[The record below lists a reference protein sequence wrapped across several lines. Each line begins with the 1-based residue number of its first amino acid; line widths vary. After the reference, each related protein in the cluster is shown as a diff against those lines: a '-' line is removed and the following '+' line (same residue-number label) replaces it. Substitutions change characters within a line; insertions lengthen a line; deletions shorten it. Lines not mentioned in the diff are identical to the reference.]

1 MRVITGSARGRRL
14 KELEGMETR
23 PTTDRVKEGLFNV
36 LQFDIEGRKVL
47 DLFVGTGQVGVEC
60 LSRGAASTVFVDR
73 RPDAVSLA
81 KENLKLC
88 NLTDRARVVAGD
100 SMEFL
105 KSVREK
111 YDLVF
116 LDPPYQT
123 DLLETAIAH
132 IARHELLSGHGMM
145 IAEHPVDKTL
155 PSLSAPYRMG
165 RTYRHG
171 KIAVTIYHRDGD
183 GEAEA

>member
-1 MRVITGSARGRRL
+1 M
-14 KELEGMETR
+14 
-23 PTTDRVKEGLFNV
+23 
-36 LQFDIEGRKVL
+36 
-47 DLFVGTGQVGVEC
+47 
-60 LSRGAASTVFVDR
+60 
-73 RPDAVSLA
+73 
-81 KENLKLC
+81 
-88 NLTDRARVVAGD
+88 VAGD

-132 IARHELLSGHGMM
+132 IARHDLLSVHGMM
-145 IAEHPVDKTL
+145 IAEHPVDKAL
-155 PSLSAPYRMG
+155 PALSAPYRMG
-165 RTYRHG
+165 RTYRYG